1 MSINLAWFGNL
12 LWKMHPCEGQLGRAR
27 VERAAAKHSKRG
39 PPPAQAFLQKSYR
52 NEDLVLLTQSLAS
65 VLATISVSSFYH
77 FAFLSTS
84 AFPHPLQTSRCRSS
98 TIGKPGPRISGRGGC
113 CAKLKAKQKCFQV
126 PSCLLWS
133 FTAKQRF
140 SVFFGKS

>member
-1 MSINLAWFGNL
+1 
-12 LWKMHPCEGQLGRAR
+12 MHPCEGQLGRAR
-27 VERAAAKHSKRG
+27 VKRAAAKYSKRG
-39 PPPAQAFLQKSYR
+39 PLPAQAFLQKSYG
-52 NEDLVLLTQSLAS
+52 NEDLALLTQSLAS
-65 VLATISVSSFYH
+65 VLTPFLFLPCIILLSFFFFFH

-98 TIGKPGPRISGRGGC
+98 TIGKPGPRISERGGC
-113 CAKLKAKQKCFQV
+113 CAKQRAKQKCFQV
-126 PSCLLWS
+126 PPCLLWS